1 MVKIQLNGNGLIP
14 AIVQNATT
22 GRVIML
28 GYMNSGSIKRTLQTG
43 EVWFYSRSRSSLWRK
58 GEVSGNYMNLKS
70 VSVDCDGD
78 TLLLQV
84 EPEGPSCHTGNET
97 CFFTSVDDIPNFQ
110 NTETGP
116 GILEE
121 TFAVIKDREDEMPE
135 DSYTASLFENGI
147 NQISQKV
154 IEEAGEVAI
163 AGVSGDNDQVVR
175 EVADLVYH
183 TLVLLAATKVK
194 PDEVWKE
201 LRNRRK

>member
-1 MVKIQLNGNGLIP
+1 MVEIQLDRNGLIP
-14 AIVQNATT
+14 AVVQNATT

-28 GYMNSGSIKRTLQTG
+28 GYMSSGSMKRTLQTG
-43 EVWFYSRSRSSLWRK
+43 EVWFYSRSRASLWRK

-97 CFFTSVDDIPNFQ
+97 CFFTAVDDIPNFQ
-110 NTETGP
+110 NTETGS

-121 TFAVIKDREDEMPE
+121 TFAVIQDREDEMPK
-135 DSYTASLFENGI
+135 DSYTASLFENGV

-175 EVADLVYH
+175 EVADLMYH

>member
-1 MVKIQLNGNGLIP
+1 MVEIQLDGNGLIP
-14 AIVQNATT
+14 AVVQNATT
-22 GRVIML
+22 RRVIML
-28 GYMNSGSIKRTLQTG
+28 GYMSPGSIKRTLQTG
-43 EVWFYSRSRSSLWRK
+43 EVWFYSRSRASLWRK
-58 GEVSGNYMNLKS
+58 GEVSGNHMNLKS
-70 VSVDCDGD
+70 VSVDFDGD

-97 CFFTSVDDIPNFQ
+97 CFFIAVDDIPNFP
-110 NTETGP
+110 NTETGS

-121 TFAVIKDREDEMPE
+121 TFAVIQDREDEMPK
-135 DSYTASLFENGI
+135 DSYTASLFANGI
-147 NQISQKV
+147 NHISQKV

-163 AGVSGDNDQVVR
+163 AGVSRDNDQVVR
-175 EVADLVYH
+175 EVADLIYH

>member
-1 MVKIQLNGNGLIP
+1 
-14 AIVQNATT
+14 
-22 GRVIML
+22 
-28 GYMNSGSIKRTLQTG
+28 
-43 EVWFYSRSRSSLWRK
+43 
-58 GEVSGNYMNLKS
+58 MNLKS

-97 CFFTSVDDIPNFQ
+97 CFFSAVDDIPNFQ
-110 NTETGP
+110 NTETGS

-121 TFAVIKDREDEMPE
+121 TFAVIQDREDEMPK
-135 DSYTASLFENGI
+135 DSYTASLFEKGI

-163 AGVSGDNDQVVR
+163 AGVSRNNDQVVR
-175 EVADLVYH
+175 EVADLIYH